1 MITQELIDYV
11 KTQLASGITREK
23 VTSDLL
29 GQGGWT
35 TEQINEAF
43 QKASSSQEV
52 ISAPLLDVTNK
63 KIDVWG
69 RIKKF
74 NKYTFIIALVLFF
87 VSVVFVIESRLV
99 TGLWELFNNLDD
111 GFNGGLG
118 LYAWMMLGIIALF
131 SFFVWL
137 ENTYLSEKYIGTTS
151 KLDKSIEGI
160 IRIRNFIFILNV
172 IPYIQILGLM
182 ALMFTGWL
190 ILIIYVV
197 LLVRRNKSVTPIV

>member
-35 TEQINEAF
+35 MEQINEAF

-52 ISAPLLDVTNK
+52 ISAPFSDETNI

-69 RIKKF
+69 RIKKY
-74 NKYTFIIALVLFF
+74 NKYTFIVALGLFF
-87 VSVVFVIESRLV
+87 MSIVFATNGAFV
-99 TGLWELFNNLDD
+99 TGLWELFSNFD
-111 GFNGGLG
+111 GHDALASF
-118 LYAWMMLGIIALF
+118 AWMMLGIIALF

-137 ENTYLSEKYIGTTS
+137 ENKYLSEKYAGTTS
-151 KLDKSIEGI
+151 KFD
-160 IRIRNFIFILNV
+160 RNIYGLIKMRNIIFILNV
-172 IPYIQILGLM
+172 IPFIQIIGLG
-182 ALMFTGWL
+182 ALVFIGWL

-197 LLVRRNKSVTPIV
+197 LLMRRNKSVTPIV